1 MTVVPAHLAL
11 LPASF
16 NTFMD
21 AHDGNYPEIHNALFS
36 PWRIA
41 FGVGLDRQQSSS
53 DDSQS
58 DAARSQTTSP
68 IRRTSLQR
76 LPSHISKLLE
86 SSGISES
93 SWLKKNVGVSKK
105 SDLVKATSDAK
116 PSKPVGELPEG
127 FMLDIILKEGRDL
140 VVRDSCGT
148 SDPYVKFKIGDKQ
161 FYRSRTVFRNLNPKW
176 NEKFSIPIPDTSTAV
191 RVKVMDYDRGLVRDD
206 SMGEATIEPDQLEQN
221 VPTELKLHLADKKS
235 KQTPQSTTYMGYI
248 ILQCTLVPDTGSQLG
263 KYFRSVGKQA
273 STDSTKKARTPLR
286 SGVVTII
293 LIEGK
298 SLVAMDDNGLSD
310 PYVRFQLGKER
321 YKTKIKPKTLNP
333 KWLEQFDL
341 YLYDNKDPKLDI
353 SVFDH
358 DVGGRD
364 DIMGRAAINI
374 SQLEAEK
381 THLIEQQLED
391 GAGTIV
397 MLITISG
404 TRAKQS
410 GSGIHVSDRMD
421 VMRKY
426 GLLKSFENFGD
437 VGWLQVKVLR
447 AKGLAAADFGGKSD
461 PFCVLELAN
470 NRLQTHTEYG
480 TLAPEWVKKFTFDVT
495 DIHSLLEVSVYDE
508 DHDKKVDFLGRVVIP
523 LLRIVNGE
531 RRWYMLKDKKLCQ
544 VAKGAIE
551 LEMYFVYNHFKAA
564 ARTFSPRERKI
575 LHPEPRFKV
584 TTMKHNI
591 NRMAKVIGA
600 IVELSQFIQSCF
612 DWDSKVRSCLAFV
625 VFVIVVLNFEM
636 YMLPLTLL
644 IILLKNLFLL
654 QLVKKLTKNKGDEE
668 VTDEDDDDEDDEKE
682 EKGETKGR
690 SFREKLQSIQD
701 ACLQLQE
708 AMDTVAS
715 FNERIKNV
723 FTWTVPWLSMLA
735 ITILMT
741 TVIILYYISLKYVL
755 VLWGINKFTKKL
767 RNPNVKTNNEIL
779 DFLSR
784 VPSDQELH
792 LYRELKITNKSG
804 R

>member
-1 MTVVPAHLAL
+1 
-11 LPASF
+11 
-16 NTFMD
+16 MD
-21 AHDGNYPEIHNALFS
+21 AHDGNYSEIHNALFS
-36 PWRIA
+36 PWKIA
-41 FGVGLDRQQSSS
+41 FGVGLDRQHSSS

-58 DAARSQTTSP
+58 DPPRSQTSSPIHKTSP
-68 IRRTSLQR
+68 LQR
-76 LPSHISKLLE
+76 IPSRVSKLLE
-86 SSGISES
+86 SPGISES
-93 SWLKKNVGVSKK
+93 SRLKKNAGVSKK
-105 SDLVKATSDAK
+105 PDPVESTGDAK
-116 PSKPVGELPEG
+116 PSKKVGEPEI
-127 FMLDIILKEGRDL
+127 FMLDVVLKEGRDL

-148 SDPYVKFKIGDKQ
+148 SDPYVKFKVGDKQ
-161 FYRSRTVFRNLNPKW
+161 LYRSRTIYRNLNPKW
-176 NEKFSIPIPDTSTAV
+176 NEKFSVPIQDKSEAV

-206 SMGEATIEPDQLEQN
+206 SMGEAAIEPDQLEPN
-221 VPTELKLHLADKKS
+221 IPTELKLHLVDKKS
-235 KQTPQSTTYMGYI
+235 KQTPPNATYMGYI
-248 ILQCTLVPDTGSQLG
+248 ILQCTLVPGTGSQLE
-263 KYFRSVGKQA
+263 KYFRSVSKQGSA
-273 STDSTKKARTPLR
+273 DSPKKGRTPLR

-298 SLVAMDDNGLSD
+298 GLVAMDDNGLSD
-310 PYVRFQLGKER
+310 PYIRFQLGKER
-321 YKTKIKPKTLNP
+321 YKTKTKPKTLNP

-341 YLYDNKDPKLDI
+341 YLYDNKDTKLDI

-364 DIMGRAAINI
+364 DIMGRAVINI
-374 SQLEAEK
+374 SQMEVEK
-381 THLIEQQLED
+381 THLLEQQLED
-391 GAGTIV
+391 GAGQIV

-404 TRAKQS
+404 TRAEQS
-410 GSGIHVSDRMD
+410 GSGIHVFDRMD
-421 VMRKY
+421 IVRKY
-426 GLLKSFENFGD
+426 GLLKSFKNLGD

-461 PFCVLELAN
+461 PFCVLELVN
-470 NRLQTHTEYG
+470 DRLQTHTEYS
-480 TLAPEWVKKFTFDVT
+480 TLTPEWVKKFTFNVT

-508 DHDKKVDFLGRVVIP
+508 DRDKKVDFLGRVVIP

-531 RRWYMLKDKKLCQ
+531 RRWYTLKDKKLGQ
-544 VAKGAIE
+544 ATKGAIE
-551 LEMYFVYNHFKAA
+551 LEMCFVYNHFKAA
-564 ARTFSPRERKI
+564 ARTFSPREGKI
-575 LHPEPRFKV
+575 MYPEPKFKI

-600 IVELSQFIQSCF
+600 VVELSRFIQSCF
-612 DWDSKVRSCLAFV
+612 DWDSNVRSCLAFV
-625 VFVIVVLNFEM
+625 VFVIAALNFEM

-654 QLVKKLTKNKGDEE
+654 QLAKKLTKNKEDEE

-682 EKGETKGR
+682 GKGETKGR

-701 ACLQLQE
+701 VCLQLQE

-723 FTWTVPWLSMLA
+723 FTWTVPWLSILA

-741 TVIILYYISLKYVL
+741 AVVLLYYIPLKYVL

-767 RNPNVKTNNEIL
+767 RNPNIKTNNELL

-784 VPSDQELH
+784 VPSDTEMN
-792 LYRELKITNKSG
+792 LYRELKFTNKSG